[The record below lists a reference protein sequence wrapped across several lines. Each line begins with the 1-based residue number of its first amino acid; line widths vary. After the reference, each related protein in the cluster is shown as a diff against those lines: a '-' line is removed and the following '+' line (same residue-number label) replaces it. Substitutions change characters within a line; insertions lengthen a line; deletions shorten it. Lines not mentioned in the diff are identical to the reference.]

1 MAVEVCWVRSAL
13 TLGSVA
19 RKRCWTVAPTATDC
33 QVDRTARFGSA
44 TDDQLPPLSAR
55 WRGIDDSPLGSVAP
69 HETRT
74 GTVESSVVPAISLVQ
89 GATSVGG
96 IPSATTRVTFVVRVS
111 PSPTPV
117 IVSG

>member
-13 TLGSVA
+13 TLGPVAHELTFARRSVA
-19 RKRCWTVAPTATDC
+19 RTRCWTVAPT
-33 QVDRTARFGSA
+33 A